1 MGNLNRR
8 SALQRVGL
16 GLLGSGALSRLD
28 SQTAPQRQGSK
39 ADECNCSLAADGSP
53 LDTGTSEIRPV
64 IERYEVELRNLN
76 RVYALPGSSL
86 RQSKLEK
93 FYADQ
98 LQLLE
103 SIKFDGMSQPGK
115 VDYLLLRERLW
126 REQRQLAN
134 EARLDSEVAA
144 LLPFQQTI
152 IGFEESRRRMET
164 VDPQKVR
171 HCAGAD
177 EHFH

>member
-28 SQTAPQRQGSK
+28 SQAAQRQGSK
-39 ADECNCSLAADGSP
+39 TDDCNCSLAADGSP
-53 LDTGTSEIRPV
+53 LDTGTSEIRPA

-76 RVYALPGSSL
+76 RVYALPGSAL
-86 RQSKLEK
+86 RQAKLEK

-103 SIKFDGMSQPGK
+103 KSSLTASASPARSITCCSAKGSC
-115 VDYLLLRERLW
+115 
-126 REQRQLAN
+126 AN
-134 EARLDSEVAA
+134 NASLPVKRGRTPKSGTDSVSA
-144 LLPFQQTI
+144 TI

-164 VDPQKVR
+164 VDPR
-171 HCAGAD
+171 NPPSRW
-177 EHFH
+177 